1 MWGGGGVGVR
11 LVAHGKRCA
20 GKPRWGGLL
29 RRAFSLAGL
38 LWTQLS

>member
-20 GKPRWGGLL
+20 GKAPLG
-29 RRAFSLAGL
+29 RAAS
-38 LWTQLS
+38 